1 MKERVRAYHES
12 LNSNIDAVSEYMD
25 EEDDIDFI
33 TDDVALPV
41 EYQVEEGEYFGLPRM
56 PDIDEMINSENAKA
70 EADSYDRFLGVNVI
84 LPNSADQKLMARVR
98 RK

>member
-1 MKERVRAYHES
+1 
-12 LNSNIDAVSEYMD
+12 
-25 EEDDIDFI
+25 
-33 TDDVALPV
+33 
-41 EYQVEEGEYFGLPRM
+41 M

-70 EADSYDRFLGVNVI
+70 EADSYDRFVGVDVI